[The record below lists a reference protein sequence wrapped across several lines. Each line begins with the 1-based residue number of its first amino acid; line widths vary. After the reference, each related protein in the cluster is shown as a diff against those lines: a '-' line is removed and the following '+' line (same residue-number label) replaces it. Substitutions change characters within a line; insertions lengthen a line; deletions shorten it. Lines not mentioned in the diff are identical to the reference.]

1 MDRFISD
8 HASVICHVLASR
20 PSKARRQIT
29 YRKLNSVDTDKLRRD
44 VAASVLCNTVGVD
57 PEDLPVGEIDNL
69 VREYNSTLKNITDH
83 HAPLKTK
90 VLRARPSAPWYSAEI
105 YAAKRRRRKAER
117 AWRKSKSEASFKLF
131 KPLRNYVTH
140 LINKARIEYYT
151 DLINKNSD
159 NQGKLF
165 RAAKTLLNTKSE
177 LCFPNFSN
185 DAMLSNAIG
194 DFFVRKILKIGAE
207 IDAVVL
213 DQSAV
218 DMVPGDVKFPADKLS
233 ALTSFK
239 KLSDEDVRALVTK
252 SAKSYCA
259 LDPMPMTLLL
269 DCLDEV
275 LPIITYLVNSS
286 LVRGYFPMDWKEAL
300 VKPLLKKPGLEAQFK
315 NSRPISNLQ
324 FISKLAER
332 SAYEQTYDHLITHNL
347 IPELQ
352 SAYRKKYSTETAL
365 IKV

>member
-1 MDRFISD
+1 M
-8 HASVICHVLASR
+8 
-20 PSKARRQIT
+20 
-29 YRKLNSVDTDKLRRD
+29 
-44 VAASVLCNTVGVD
+44 
-57 PEDLPVGEIDNL
+57 
-69 VREYNSTLKNITDH
+69 TLKNITDH
-83 HAPLKTK
+83 HTPLKTK
-90 VLRARPSAPWYSAEI
+90 VFRARPSAPWYSAEI
-105 YAAKRRRRKAER
+105 DAAKRRRRKAER
-117 AWRKSKSEASFKLF
+117 AWRKNKSEASFKFF
-131 KPLRNYVTH
+131 KTLRNYVTH
-140 LINKARIEYYT
+140 LINKARTEYYT

-194 DFFVRKILKIGAE
+194 DFFVKKISNIGAE

-218 DMVPGDVKFPADKLS
+218 DMVPGDVKFPTDKLS

-269 DCLDEV
+269 DCLVEV
-275 LPIITYLVNSS
+275 LFLT
-286 LVRGYFPMDWKEAL
+286 
-300 VKPLLKKPGLEAQFK
+300 LLILLWFTGTFQWTG
-315 NSRPISNLQ
+315 R
-324 FISKLAER
+324 KL
-332 SAYEQTYDHLITHNL
+332 
-347 IPELQ
+347 
-352 SAYRKKYSTETAL
+352 
-365 IKV
+365 